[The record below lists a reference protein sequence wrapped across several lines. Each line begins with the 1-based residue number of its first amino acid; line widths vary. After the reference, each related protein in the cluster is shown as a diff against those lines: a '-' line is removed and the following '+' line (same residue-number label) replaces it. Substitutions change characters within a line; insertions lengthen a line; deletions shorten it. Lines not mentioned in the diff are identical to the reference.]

1 MTSNGRR
8 AKWTVE
14 KLAADYD
21 YIDVLWFYRRGLL
34 ANNWVSLVPML
45 RCPRVSKIRASRYL
59 ALAEWHD
66 RPDPQQIRVSWRKCH
81 LGKIYSAFLVSRPK
95 CFGYIVFCE
104 TAH

>member
-21 YIDVLWFYRRGLL
+21 YIDVLWFYRLGLL

-45 RCPRVSKIRASRYL
+45 RWPRVSKIAS
-59 ALAEWHD
+59 
-66 RPDPQQIRVSWRKCH
+66 H
-81 LGKIYSAFLVSRPK
+81 L
-95 CFGYIVFCE
+95 
-104 TAH
+104 